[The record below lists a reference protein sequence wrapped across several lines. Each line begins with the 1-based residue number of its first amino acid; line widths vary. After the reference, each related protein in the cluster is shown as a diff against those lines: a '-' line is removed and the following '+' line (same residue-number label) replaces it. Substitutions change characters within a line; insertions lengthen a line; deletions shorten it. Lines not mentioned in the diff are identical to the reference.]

1 MDINQEIINRIH
13 EKFPSLKVSIYNDK
27 TQDNIIVAIDDEI
40 YYSDD
45 YLELIMD
52 IKMKIL
58 WENNILNYLF
68 VKETVKPTFIPV
80 SVLLTNIRVRVPVSI
95 YNFNNN
101 AVTEAISFSKT
112 NYSDSLSDGDH
123 LWTMAA

>member
-13 EKFPSLKVSIYNDK
+13 EKFPFLEISIYPDE
-27 TQDNIIVAIDDEI
+27 TQDNFIVAIDDEI

-45 YLELIMD
+45 YLDLIMD

-58 WENNILNYLF
+58 WENNIFNYLF
-68 VKETVKPTFIPV
+68 VKETVKPDFIPV
-80 SVLLTNIRVRVPVSI
+80 SVILTGIRVPVPF
-95 YNFNNN
+95 YNFNNKP
-101 AVTEAISFSKT
+101 VTEAISFSKT
-112 NYSDSLSDGDH
+112 NYYDSLSNGNS